1 MFRLRGPMNPQEFSC
16 TGAPGLVSETAVGPR
31 LNPFAES
38 FWQQFGGSP
47 TPEQLRRMDPTREF
61 PPSGKKSKQP

>member
-1 MFRLRGPMNPQEFSC
+1 LS
-16 TGAPGLVSETAVGPR
+16 AVGPR